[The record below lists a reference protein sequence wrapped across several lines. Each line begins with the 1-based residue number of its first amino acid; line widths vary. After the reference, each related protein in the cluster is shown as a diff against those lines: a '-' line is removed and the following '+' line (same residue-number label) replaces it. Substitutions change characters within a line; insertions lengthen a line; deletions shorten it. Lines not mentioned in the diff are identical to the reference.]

1 MRSTEPGCFKLCSW
15 SLWKALEEEGHIGLV
30 LNPKPIWTCCVE
42 VLEYGMI
49 PSLKIK
55 IKSYLKISE
64 ELECAF
70 GIVGKILMSR
80 I

>member
-1 MRSTEPGCFKLCSW
+1 LGWFH
-15 SLWKALEEEGHIGLV
+15 G
-30 LNPKPIWTCCVE
+30 IWTCGVE